1 MAKTPIDKFS
11 EAISDML
18 AEYGDELREN
28 ISEAVKTVSKKGAQ
42 AVKQSARQTFGG
54 SGAYAKGWTSRA
66 ETGRFSAQ
74 GFIYNKDLPGLP
86 HLLEHGHAKRN
97 GGRVPGREHIAPVE
111 SEIVKEF
118 EKAVKESV

>member
-18 AEYGDELREN
+18 AEYGDEMREN

-66 ETGRFSAQ
+66 ETGRLSAQ